1 MSIALRRHHTHRLR
15 ITRRFHFGMDLSVD
29 HPLLLRKAIDTPTP
43 CSCWMCG
50 NPRKHSKDKLT
61 RQEKLADYLWEA
73 E

>member
-1 MSIALRRHHTHRLR
+1 MSIALRRHHIHRLR
-15 ITRRFHFGMDLSVD
+15 IARRFHFGMDLSAQPPRV
-29 HPLLLRKAIDTPTP
+29 LGKAIDTPTP

-50 NPRKHSKDKLT
+50 NPRKYFKDRLT